1 MQAALFRSSLIQEP
15 WGRGLLLRAES
26 FLELSSIL
34 ESRVSEVR
42 ALRPP
47 MGRKLGDDFQWKV
60 YPISSDCQ
68 AQPRAQGL
76 LLAEAANWQSI
87 HCAESFFFFNHN
99 LH

>member
-1 MQAALFRSSLIQEP
+1 LGKRVVI
-15 WGRGLLLRAES
+15 ES
-26 FLELSSIL
+26 GVFSGAFL
-34 ESRVSEVR
+34 ESRVSAVR

-87 HCAESFFFFNHN
+87 HCAESFFFLIIIYTEIKGLGFIFQHK
-99 LH
+99 